1 MRGRDDQQISA
12 QGRQWYG
19 GQQGQWRGQN
29 QNRGGQSAYG
39 RNQYGG
45 QRQNQQFQ
53 QQQPRQWQNRQ
64 QGQGRYSVYGGNP
77 NMIPVAPCATCGGHH
92 PGKPCYRQTGASF
105 LCGSMAHRAKDC
117 TVSRNTGG
125 GGSGSG
131 GQQNQQNPSGRVFA
145 LTANQAAANC

>member
-1 MRGRDDQQISA
+1 MTSRFQHRVDSGMEVSRDSGVDRIRI
-12 QGRQWYG
+12 G
-19 GQQGQWRGQN
+19 
-29 QNRGGQSAYG
+29 GGQSAYG

-92 PGKPCYRQTGASF
+92 PGKPCYSAVEYN
-105 LCGSMAHRAKDC
+105 K
-117 TVSRNTGG
+117 N
-125 GGSGSG
+125 
-131 GQQNQQNPSGRVFA
+131 
-145 LTANQAAANC
+145 